1 MMSFGLMGLL
11 STQLQRI
18 QVLQCIYYSLLVKL
32 FNQQKQIK
40 KTNFN
45 NFDMVEVMRLEIIA
59 SRYPKIALPPYK
71 IHPNLPIGIEIH
83 YTLVTL
89 G

>member
-1 MMSFGLMGLL
+1 
-11 STQLQRI
+11 
-18 QVLQCIYYSLLVKL
+18 
-32 FNQQKQIK
+32 
-40 KTNFN
+40 
-45 NFDMVEVMRLEIIA
+45 MVEVMRLEIIA